1 MKNNGAPDPDKT
13 KAYPIKKLPSTHT
26 FLVNVFVEAYDNKK
40 SIPDWLIKGR
50 AILVPKNPETGISK
64 NYSSIACLNITY
76 KLYTCLLKNSW
87 NIIV

>member
-26 FLVNVFVEAYDNKK
+26 FLVNVFVEAY
-40 SIPDWLIKGR
+40 DWLIKGR